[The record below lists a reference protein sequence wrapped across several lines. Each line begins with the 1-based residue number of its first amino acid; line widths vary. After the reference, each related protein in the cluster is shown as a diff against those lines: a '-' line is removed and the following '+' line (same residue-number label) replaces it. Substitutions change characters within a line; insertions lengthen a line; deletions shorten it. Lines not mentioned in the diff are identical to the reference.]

1 AAMAHDDKLR
11 VLAIAGWG
19 RCGSTLLD
27 LMLGQ
32 VPGFVSAGE
41 VRELWLRGCRENR
54 PCGCGAPFADCSFWS
69 AVGERAFGGWDQ
81 LDLERLLRVRYAVD
95 RPWRIPELALTRRVS
110 RPVGLLAETQTD
122 LAAYVEAL

>member
-1 AAMAHDDKLR
+1 MQVEGEAGGTDGAALR
-11 VLAIAGWG
+11 VWAIAGWG

-54 PCGCGAPFADCSFWS
+54 PCGCGAPFFDCSFWS
-69 AVGERAFGGWDQ
+69 AVGRQAFGGWDQ
-81 LDLERLLRVRYAVD
+81 VDLERLLRIRYTLD
-95 RPWRIPELALTRRVS
+95 RPWRIPE
-110 RPVGLLAETQTD
+110 
-122 LAAYVEAL
+122 